1 MGNKIEGSKDL
12 QEVGR
17 VLPNNFANL
26 SLGQREKYLAKT
38 EPLSLGEK
46 EDGIL

>member
-1 MGNKIEGSKDL
+1 M
-12 QEVGR
+12 GR

-38 EPLSLGEK
+38 EPLSPGEK